1 MKVELKSISHSEAL
15 SHETNAFSAKVY
27 VNGKCVGQAEN
38 SGHGGPTS
46 VTVVWKGKI
55 DSETGFPVHSESD
68 KQAVKELHAW
78 AEENHKYGIEGLID
92 DLLYEELHWRD
103 FQSLKRS
110 RLLYFKEGKI
120 WSVSRGSFTTDHIKS
135 GKAEEILKGTTWW
148 EDSYVF
154 LNNIKKPEFIEKY
167 LEAFRKG

>member
-1 MKVELKSISHSEAL
+1 MKVELKSITHSK
-15 SHETNAFSAKVY
+15 AFSEETEAFKAKVY
-27 VNGKCVGQAEN
+27 VNGKHVGDADNE
-38 SGHGGPTS
+38 GRGGPTS
-46 VTVVWKGKI
+46 VHVAWTGKK
-55 DSETGFPVHSESD
+55 DSKGFPLYTQVNKE
-68 KQAVKELHAW
+68 AVGDLIDW
-78 AEENHKYGIEGLID
+78 AQENHKYGIEGLID

-120 WSVSRGSFTTDHIKS
+120 WSVSRGSFTSVHIKS

-148 EDSYVF
+148 KDSYVF

-167 LEAFRKG
+167 LETFRKG

>member
-27 VNGKCVGQAEN
+27 VNGKHVGQAEN

-92 DLLYEELHWRD
+92 DLLFDELYWRD
-103 FQSLKRS
+103 FQKLKRT
-110 RLLYFKEGKI
+110 RLLYLKEGKV
-120 WSVSRGSFTTDHIKS
+120 WSCERGKIPSEYIKS
-135 GKAEEILKGTTWW
+135 GKAEKLLNNTSWW
-148 EDSYVF
+148 KPDYVF
-154 LNNIKKPEFIEKY
+154 LNNVKKPEFTEKY
-167 LEAFRKG
+167 LKAFVE